1 MLHIVAG
8 HLDLMRPHEEVKMIV
23 VKELLGD
30 VFSEHGSRLAARGLA
45 SLAVHGIGPE
55 KVLQKTR
62 HAVGEAIDL
71 LDIAEQH
78 AILLE
83 ESAMEDENALLKQRG
98 DGESLEAFGEEL
110 HDGTVLRRN
119 RTSCSPVNHPLSDK
133 PYGRL
138 VVAAEDKEAVRLH
151 QLVTEGRQRHLH
163 REVAA
168 VGEIAWISVVPRS
181 YR

>member
-62 HAVGEAIDL
+62 HG
-71 LDIAEQH
+71 
-78 AILLE
+78 
-83 ESAMEDENALLKQRG
+83 SR
-98 DGESLEAFGEEL
+98 
-110 HDGTVLRRN
+110 
-119 RTSCSPVNHPLSDK
+119 
-133 PYGRL
+133 
-138 VVAAEDKEAVRLH
+138 
-151 QLVTEGRQRHLH
+151 
-163 REVAA
+163 
-168 VGEIAWISVVPRS
+168 
-181 YR
+181 

>member
-23 VKELLGD
+23 VEELLGD

-45 SLAVHGIGPE
+45 ALAVHGIGPE

-110 HDGTVLRRN
+110 HDGTVVLRTHFSVETEHLVHLSIIPCRIN
-119 RTSCSPVNHPLSDK
+119 HTGDSWLPRRTKKQSGFTSL
-133 PYGRL
+133 
-138 VVAAEDKEAVRLH
+138 
-151 QLVTEGRQRHLH
+151 
-163 REVAA
+163 
-168 VGEIAWISVVPRS
+168 
-181 YR
+181 